1 MEKDTFR
8 LTVLGA
14 RGSIPVSGQEFD
26 EFGEATSCYMV
37 EVGGKTIFLD
47 AGTGIVNA
55 PPDKTEDEK
64 AKEAVILLSHP
75 HLDHIMGL
83 PFFPLLS
90 EKGKK
95 ITIYGE
101 TKNNLNLHD
110 QIENVFSEPY
120 WPQKPTDYPAD
131 LNFEEISFPLIF
143 EADTKE
149 EGKIT
154 IDGMHVCHPGGNLAY
169 RISYK
174 GKTILY
180 LTDYEQGD
188 SISPELIEFAKDSD
202 LVLFDAQY
210 KDEDFEKRHGFGHS
224 TAAHAKIF
232 MEKTGSKKM
241 LLIHHD
247 PRYTDETINGM
258 EKALAMVNMTYA
270 RKGEIVDLI

>member
-1 MEKDTFR
+1 M
-8 LTVLGA
+8 
-14 RGSIPVSGQEFD
+14 
-26 EFGEATSCYMV
+26 
-37 EVGGKTIFLD
+37 
-47 AGTGIVNA
+47 GTGIVNA
-55 PPDKTEDEK
+55 PQDDQTEETI
-64 AKEAVILLSHP
+64 ILLSHP

-83 PFFPLLS
+83 PFFPTLS
-90 EKGKK
+90 KKGRK

-101 TKNNLNLHD
+101 TKNNMSVYD

-143 EADTKE
+143 DGDTKDKAE
-149 EGKIT
+149 ENKIV
-154 IDGMHVCHPGGNLAY
+154 IDGIHVCHPGGNIAY

-174 GKTILY
+174 GKRLVY

-188 SISPELIEFAKDSD
+188 SIDPELLEFAKEAD

-210 KDEDFEKRHGFGHS
+210 EDEDFEKRRGFGHS
-224 TAAHAKIF
+224 TANHAKLF

-247 PRYTDETINGM
+247 PRYTDEKIRGM
-258 EKALAMVNMTYA
+258 EEKLAGKNMTYA
-270 RKGEIVDLI
+270 RKGEIVELL